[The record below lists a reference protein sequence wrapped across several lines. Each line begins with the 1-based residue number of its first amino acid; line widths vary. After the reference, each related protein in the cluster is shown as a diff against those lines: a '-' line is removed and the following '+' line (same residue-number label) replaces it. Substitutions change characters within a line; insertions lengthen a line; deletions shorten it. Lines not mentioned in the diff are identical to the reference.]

1 MPTIHNFSFKPECRV
16 PDGSGNPLSR
26 FLAGKDWNEQ
36 PETRPKIQLPKYLT
50 PILKMVKEF
59 FSTNSYKCGFN
70 SKFIE
75 E

>member
-1 MPTIHNFSFKPECRV
+1 M

-59 FSTNSYKCGFN
+59 FSTNSFKCGFN
-70 SKFIE
+70 S
-75 E
+75 